1 MVKFIYSEKATKF
14 CEIFTLFLTVCTV
27 VKSKEKISQNFVA
40 FSEYRNF
47 KVVLNS
53 HKLIVQLLVHFLTS
67 IEIEA
72 LNWTLTGSSLTS
84 SKEVLQAA

>member
-1 MVKFIYSEKATKF
+1 MIFYYNLLKEIIFFIK
-14 CEIFTLFLTVCTV
+14 L
-27 VKSKEKISQNFVA
+27 
-40 FSEYRNF
+40 
-47 KVVLNS
+47 VLNS
-53 HKLIVQLLVHFLTS
+53 QKIIVQILAHFLTS